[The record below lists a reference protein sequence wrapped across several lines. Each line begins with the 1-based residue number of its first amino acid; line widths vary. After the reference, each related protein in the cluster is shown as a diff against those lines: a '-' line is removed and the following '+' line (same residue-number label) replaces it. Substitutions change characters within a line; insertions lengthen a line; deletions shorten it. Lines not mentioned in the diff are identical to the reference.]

1 VTAGDAAGHADAP
14 RAAPEGEAPDLSVVI
29 LSWNTK
35 DLLLRCLET
44 VGASLRPPSFEVIV
58 VDNASRDGSADAVA
72 ARFPQAQLIRNP
84 RNDGYA
90 RGNNLGIR
98 LARGRHV
105 LLLNSD
111 TEPAPAALR
120 ELVRF
125 LDANPNYGAASARL
139 WNVDGTIQRACMR
152 FPTLATA
159 LFYDGKPGRAY
170 PNNWFVRRHFY
181 KDFDHIDS
189 RDVEQ
194 PPGAALCLRREVLDQ
209 VGLLDEELF
218 LFFNDV
224 DLCRRILRA
233 GFRIRYLADANIVH
247 HGGAST
253 SLYPAFAAEYF
264 RNKIAYFRIHHGAL
278 GESLL
283 RAVTRWRAREEK
295 EKLAATTPPGP
306 ERDAAMRGVDD
317 ALATALR
324 RDPAGAGVISE
335 LADPTHRVS

>member
-1 VTAGDAAGHADAP
+1 MTAGDAAGHADAP

-181 KDFDHIDS
+181 RDFDHIDS

-194 PPGAALCLRREVLDQ
+194 PPG
-209 VGLLDEELF
+209 
-218 LFFNDV
+218 
-224 DLCRRILRA
+224 
-233 GFRIRYLADANIVH
+233 
-247 HGGAST
+247 
-253 SLYPAFAAEYF
+253 
-264 RNKIAYFRIHHGAL
+264 GAL
-278 GESLL
+278 PAARGPRESWAPRRGIVPFLQRCGPLPPDPARGLPDSLPRRCQHCSPRRRFDLALPGLRGRVLPKQDCLLSDPPRCARRVAPARGDAMARTRGEGE
-283 RAVTRWRAREEK
+283 ARGHD
-295 EKLAATTPPGP
+295 APGP